1 MPVEQVDPNVSHAES
16 DVASH
21 SWLQVDD
28 EGVSVIVPEPP
39 AAPNVAAVDARLMVY
54 VQLPEEPEVKAAV
67 TFLAAVIETVQVLP
81 LVLSQPVQLENI
93 EPEEAVAVR
102 VTLVPLL

>member
-16 DVASH
+16 DVAYH

-39 AAPNVAAVDARLMVY
+39 AAPNVTAEDAGVMLY
-54 VQLPEEPEVKAAV
+54 VQLPGVPEVNVAV
-67 TFLAAVIETVQVLP
+67 TLFDDVIETVQVLP